1 MHCFFFMAALAA
13 GLFTFMRRRQ
23 GGVSGMRSWATRPG
37 AAGWGGA
44 PFGPFRAWHRGHP
57 ERMAEWLSFRL
68 DASPE
73 QRRVI
78 RDELEQFFGVT
89 RELRRETRLSGGDIA
104 TALRAEHFD
113 AELMGHTFSRQDD
126 QIRSVRE
133 ALVGALAKIHDALD
147 ERQRR
152 RLASFLDA
160 GL

>member
-1 MHCFFFMAALAA
+1 MHCFFLMAAVAA
-13 GLFTFMRRRQ
+13 SLFTFMRRRRYGTFGMGHWGRH
-23 GGVSGMRSWATRPG
+23 GGGS
-37 AAGWGGA
+37 WGGG
-44 PFGPFRAWHRGHP
+44 PFGAYRSWHRGHP
-57 ERMAEWLSFRL
+57 ERIADWLALRL

-78 RDELEQFFGVT
+78 RDELEQFSSVVT
-89 RELRRETRLSGGDIA
+89 ELRREMRLSGGDIA

-126 QIRSVRE
+126 GIRSVRE

-160 GL
+160 GV